1 MLLNTFTK
9 ALVFIKFFD
18 QRAGH
23 GRAGQGRAGQDR
35 GIKVNELTDFYGMQ
49 TVKE

>member
-23 GRAGQGRAGQDR
+23 GRAGQGRAGQGRAGQDR
-35 GIKVNELTDFYGMQ
+35 SIKVN
-49 TVKE
+49 